1 MSVRT
6 VVTRPISLLLTTAT
20 VAATLT
26 GCALLGLA
34 QDCEGTD
41 PRVQELAA
49 LDILE
54 SRPDEATVA
63 RGFEKVD
70 AGCWADSGEVAVYA
84 ERTYAFSGTR
94 AEVAEH
100 YRTAARQDGWRRD
113 SEAAPEDL
121 CFVREEMSLRI
132 VFLTAE
138 LLKEYGHGTRPD
150 LTTGAGYWIRIDAN
164 VNSGSEAG
172 C

>member
-1 MSVRT
+1 M
-6 VVTRPISLLLTTAT
+6 
-20 VAATLT
+20 AATLT
-26 GCALLGLA
+26 GCALLDLA

-49 LDILE
+49 LDILG

-63 RGFEKVD
+63 RGFEKAD

-100 YRTAARQDGWRRD
+100 YRTATQQDGWRRD
-113 SEAAPEDL
+113 YEAAPDDL
-121 CFVREEMSLRI
+121 CFVRERMSLRI
-132 VFLTAE
+132 VSSPPNFSRNTVMGPAPTSPPVPVT
-138 LLKEYGHGTRPD
+138 GSASTR
-150 LTTGAGYWIRIDAN
+150 T
-164 VNSGSEAG
+164 
-172 C
+172 

>member
-1 MSVRT
+1 
-6 VVTRPISLLLTTAT
+6 
-20 VAATLT
+20 
-26 GCALLGLA
+26 
-34 QDCEGTD
+34 
-41 PRVQELAA
+41 
-49 LDILE
+49 
-54 SRPDEATVA
+54 
-63 RGFEKVD
+63 
-70 AGCWADSGEVAVYA
+70 
-84 ERTYAFSGTR
+84 
-94 AEVAEH
+94 
-100 YRTAARQDGWRRD
+100 AARQDGWRRD
-113 SEAAPEDL
+113 SEAAPEGL

>member
-1 MSVRT
+1 M
-6 VVTRPISLLLTTAT
+6 
-20 VAATLT
+20 AATLT
-26 GCALLGLA
+26 GCALLDLA

-49 LDILE
+49 LDILG
-54 SRPDEATVA
+54 SRPDEAIVA
-63 RGFEKVD
+63 RGFEKAD

-84 ERTYAFSGTR
+84 ERTYAFAGTR

-100 YRTAARQDGWRRD
+100 YRTATRQDGWRRD
-113 SEAAPEDL
+113 SEAASDDL
-121 CFVREEMSLRI
+121 CFGREKMSLRI
-132 VFLTAE
+132 IFLTAE
-138 LLKEYGHGTRPD
+138 LLEEYGHGTRPD